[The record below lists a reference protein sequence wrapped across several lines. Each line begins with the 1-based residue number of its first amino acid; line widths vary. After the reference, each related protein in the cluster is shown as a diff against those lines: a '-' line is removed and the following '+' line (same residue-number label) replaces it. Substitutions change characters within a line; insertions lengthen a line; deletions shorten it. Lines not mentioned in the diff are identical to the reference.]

1 MFLYFLKATTKLKA
15 NVLYFALLPNG
26 ANDKELNKMVDLILS
41 SVEESERNKFI
52 SSATLD
58 NDTPFVRALC
68 HPAVT
73 KELIEKLLNK
83 NDHINLKQLL
93 VAFDMIARYRKH
105 INQSF
110 NDLKPLMDRLKKLE
124 QDENYQLASSQL
136 PHIICRHNNK
146 PLLEWFYQ
154 YINKV
159 RSRNHIVYHYSIFKF
174 FSLIIVV

>member
-93 VAFDMIARYRKH
+93 VAFDMVARYRK
-105 INQSF
+105 
-110 NDLKPLMDRLKKLE
+110 
-124 QDENYQLASSQL
+124 Y
-136 PHIICRHNNK
+136 
-146 PLLEWFYQ
+146 
-154 YINKV
+154 
-159 RSRNHIVYHYSIFKF
+159 
-174 FSLIIVV
+174 